1 MKYSICHLAAHY
13 LRRNRCVQKIQ
24 KFAFTNRSGQYRFK
38 KQADHLAEHSI
49 EAGSVVIAVGMKPS
63 NDLALKF
70 HDTADRFYIIG
81 DCNVPGN
88 IQKAM
93 RSAFSIASTL

>member
-1 MKYSICHLAAHY
+1 M
-13 LRRNRCVQKIQ
+13 
-24 KFAFTNRSGQYRFK
+24 
-38 KQADHLAEHSI
+38 EHSI
-49 EAGSVVIAVGMKPS
+49 EAGSVVIAVGMKPR
-63 NDLALKF
+63 NDLALEF
-70 HDTADRFYIIG
+70 HDAADRFYIIG